1 LLGNTFSFYL
11 KAVNTRVFFI
21 THRKSSEAE
30 KPDSAGPT
38 LSVDL
43 SRMCIRPKTANFGSY
58 RSSEEATGMSISAEK
73 LNYLKGITDGMNLSE
88 ATSEGK
94 LFLGII
100 DVLSA
105 LSSEKEQ
112 LESRVDKLGD
122 YLDDLDR
129 SFSELC
135 DMIDDESADQT
146 EAEADSSKE
155 DDGHKAGKTQYKNPY
170 EDDEFDDSEDGVSYY
185 SVVCPYCESYVTLT
199 GDLLPEKGEG
209 FECPACGKL
218 LFRK

>member
-1 LLGNTFSFYL
+1 
-11 KAVNTRVFFI
+11 
-21 THRKSSEAE
+21 
-30 KPDSAGPT
+30 
-38 LSVDL
+38 
-43 SRMCIRPKTANFGSY
+43 
-58 RSSEEATGMSISAEK
+58 MSISAEK
-73 LNYLKGITDGMNLSE
+73 LSYLNGITDGMNLSE

-112 LESRVDKLGD
+112 LESRVDKLGE
-122 YLDDLDR
+122 YVDDLDR

-135 DMIDDESADQT
+135 DMLNEENADRN
-146 EAEADSSKE
+146 EAEAENSKDDDSNKS
-155 DDGHKAGKTQYKNPY
+155 GKTSYINPY
-170 EDDEFDDSEDGVSYY
+170 EDDDFDDSEDGVSYY
-185 SVVCPYCESYVTLT
+185 SVICPYCESYVTLT

-209 FECPACGKL
+209 FACPSCGKL

>member
-1 LLGNTFSFYL
+1 
-11 KAVNTRVFFI
+11 
-21 THRKSSEAE
+21 
-30 KPDSAGPT
+30 
-38 LSVDL
+38 
-43 SRMCIRPKTANFGSY
+43 
-58 RSSEEATGMSISAEK
+58 MSISAEK
-73 LNYLKGITDGMNLSE
+73 LNYLKGIADGMNLSE

-112 LESRVDKLGD
+112 LESRVDKLGE
-122 YLDDLDR
+122 YVDDLDR
-129 SFSELC
+129 SLSEFY
-135 DMIDDESADQT
+135 DMVDEQNDDAT
-146 EAEADSSKE
+146 EEDADSDKE
-155 DDGHKAGKTQYKNPY
+155 DAGNKAGKTPYKNPY
-170 EDDEFDDSEDGVSYY
+170 EDDDFDDSEDGVSYY

-209 FECPACGKL
+209 FECPSCGRL

>member
-1 LLGNTFSFYL
+1 
-11 KAVNTRVFFI
+11 
-21 THRKSSEAE
+21 
-30 KPDSAGPT
+30 
-38 LSVDL
+38 
-43 SRMCIRPKTANFGSY
+43 
-58 RSSEEATGMSISAEK
+58 MSISAEK
-73 LNYLKGITDGMNLSE
+73 LNYLKGIADGMNLSE

-112 LESRVDKLGD
+112 LESRVDKLGE
-122 YLDDLDR
+122 YVDDLDR
-129 SFSELC
+129 SLSEFY
-135 DMIDDESADQT
+135 DMVDEQNDDAT
-146 EAEADSSKE
+146 EEDADSDKE
-155 DDGHKAGKTQYKNPY
+155 DAGNKAGKTSYKNPY
-170 EDDEFDDSEDGVSYY
+170 EDDDFDDSEDGVSYY

-209 FECPACGKL
+209 FECPSCGRL

>member
-1 LLGNTFSFYL
+1 
-11 KAVNTRVFFI
+11 
-21 THRKSSEAE
+21 
-30 KPDSAGPT
+30 
-38 LSVDL
+38 
-43 SRMCIRPKTANFGSY
+43 
-58 RSSEEATGMSISAEK
+58 MSISAEK
-73 LNYLKGITDGMNLSE
+73 INYLKGIADGMNLSE

-112 LESRVDKLGD
+112 LEARVDKLGE
-122 YLDDLDR
+122 YVDDLDR
-129 SFSELC
+129 SLSEFY
-135 DMIDDESADQT
+135 DMVDEQNEEGT
-146 EAEADSSKE
+146 EAEADSGKE
-155 DDGHKAGKTQYKNPY
+155 DEDNKAGKTQYKNPY
-170 EDDEFDDSEDGVSYY
+170 EDDDFDESEEGVSYY
-185 SVVCPYCESYVTLT
+185 SVICPYCESYVTLT